1 MADDKKNIGPE
12 AEKPGDAPQEKK
24 TEPVKDTPPATEQPA
39 PGVPQA
45 PVVEAVPK
53 AQPTPTVENQP
64 AEKATPAPKV
74 LDFSAAKNKYPPAE
88 PGVFH
93 MRA

>member
-24 TEPVKDTPPATEQPA
+24 AEPVKDTPPATEQPA

-53 AQPTPTVENQP
+53 AQPTRKP
-64 AEKATPAPKV
+64 ARGKGDSRSEGAG
-74 LDFSAAKNKYPPAE
+74 FQRRE
-88 PGVFH
+88 E
-93 MRA
+93 